1 MALKSKNKN
10 NKSNGRVLV
19 NTPRKPGRARKRR
32 QGGRDTQCG
41 ETLCQAICRGS
52 LRYPTVSAV
61 RAVHFEEVTRFL
73 VTTNAD
79 GDAAV
84 LIQPGSIQHLYNLAS
99 LTGSVVSS
107 WNASNPSSNQAS
119 INAEF
124 SNYAMLSAAIEGT
137 YISSTLNNA
146 GRLAIKGYRN
156 SEVSGTAN
164 VTANPRAY
172 GESAAT
178 SAYLRLAD
186 HCHVV
191 AVPGDVGA
199 YDPHLPTVSSVETQR
214 GWGRFMLFIA
224 GAEPSTAVMEIVVR
238 QQLVLYPDEGSFTS
252 RLAEPPVPSNPYLRG
267 RIDAAYAKLNEEG
280 NSMGGGRFTQAMD
293 RIWKIVSPVL
303 SDVDWGQVAGVL
315 IPPVTRHMITG

>member
-10 NKSNGRVLV
+10 NKNSGKVA

-32 QGGRDTQCG
+32 QAGRDSQCG

-52 LRYPTVSAV
+52 LRYPTLSAA

-84 LIQPGSIQHLYNLAS
+84 LIQPGSIPHLYNLAT
-99 LTGSVVSS
+99 LIGSVVSS
-107 WNASNPSSNQAS
+107 WNTANTSSNQVS

-124 SNYAMLSAAIEGT
+124 SNYAVLSAAVEGT

-146 GRLAIKGYRN
+146 GRLALKGYRN
-156 SEVSGTAN
+156 SEVSGTTAIA
-164 VTANPRAY
+164 ANPRAY

-178 SAYLRLAD
+178 SSYLRLAD
-186 HCHVV
+186 HCHLV
-191 AVPGDVGA
+191 AVPGDSRA
-199 YDPHLPTVSSVETQR
+199 YDPHIPTISSVECQR

-238 QQLVLYPDEGSFTS
+238 QQLLLYPDEGSFTA
-252 RLAEPPVPSNPYLRG
+252 RLAEAPVPSNPYLRG

-280 NSMGGGRFTQAMD
+280 NSMGGGRFTHAMD

-315 IPPVTRHMITG
+315 IPPVTRMITG